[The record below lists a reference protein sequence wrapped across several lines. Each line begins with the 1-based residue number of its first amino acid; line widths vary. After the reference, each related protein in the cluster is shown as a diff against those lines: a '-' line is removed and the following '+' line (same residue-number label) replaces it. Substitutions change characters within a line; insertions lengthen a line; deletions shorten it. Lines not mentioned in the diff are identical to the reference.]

1 MPNLFYKLTNGVR
14 ISVRPWFLAAQSR
27 PTAAHFVFG
36 YQVRIEN
43 VNQEP
48 IQLLTRYWLIRDANG
63 EETEVKGDGVLGEQ
77 PVIAPF
83 RAHEYQS
90 YCIIKAPSGSMEGY
104 YTFVRTD
111 GSRFDAAIPRFVL
124 DAGTPAR

>member
-1 MPNLFYKLTNGVR
+1 MPQLYYKLTNGVR

-27 PTAAHFVFG
+27 PTAGHFVFG

-43 VNQEP
+43 VNQQP
-48 IQLLTRYWLIRDANG
+48 IQLLSRYWLIRAANG
-63 EETEVKGDGVLGEQ
+63 EETEVRGDGVVGEQ

-104 YTFVRTD
+104 
-111 GSRFDAAIPRFVL
+111 
-124 DAGTPAR
+124 